1 MRGDSIRDFY
11 AKTLA
16 LLGLGV
22 LAGTGAL
29 VDYWPSS
36 SVSLPVADAAL
47 MLPDVARSM
56 PVPTSDFSP
65 VLHAAAWTSR
75 PSSRPAPART
85 PALEIQTSTD
95 DVSFGQPVALNE
107 LAARPASF
115 TLAPLSASGGREVS
129 FIEPSQPEPIA
140 TMAMLTEPT
149 ATMAVDDDRDGFLTG
164 AVKRTGTS
172 IARTSVKT
180 GSSIWDALRAVP
192 GFVRKVLP
200 N

>member
-29 VDYWPSS
+29 VDYWPAS
-36 SVSLPVADAAL
+36 SVSLPAAGSVL
-47 MLPDVARSM
+47 ALPDVARSM

-65 VLHAAAWTSR
+65 VLRTTA
-75 PSSRPAPART
+75 PAPDASRRLT
-85 PALEIQTSTD
+85 SIAPPALEIQASIEE
-95 DVSFGQPVALNE
+95 PVAE
-107 LAARPASF
+107 PVATMDVVPQRASF
-115 TLAPLSASGGREVS
+115 ALAPLSASGGSEVS
-129 FIEPSQPEPIA
+129 FIGPSQPAPIA

-149 ATMAVDDDRDGFLTG
+149 AAMAVDDDRDGFLTG

-180 GSSIWDALRAVP
+180 GASIWSALRAVP
-192 GFVRKVLP
+192 GVVRKALP